1 MSDVSGQMRV
11 KAFILSID
19 GDVRSSS
26 LIPALEELSL
36 TYEVVKN
43 GKVSDA
49 LDFWKVNGSQSY
61 KRRDI
66 TNNQRSCTYGHRLM
80 YESSM
85 RDQGNW
91 DYFLF
96 LEDDVVL
103 DVNLTRLLFA
113 NKWKF
118 SPPFVLLGS
127 CGGWAY
133 RHQKALGETTSCF
146 KVFSD
151 SICGSHAYVA
161 NHVGVEALL
170 LGTQSLDRLPDAFF
184 RVPRIPM
191 HVVFPFVAFQEGLSE
206 STIPLNSGDG
216 SRKFF
221 RRFLSS
227 LYDDILDLFYY
238 SKFGIRVLRLS
249 ELESFFIVFLK
260 KLPGCNYQDSHSD

>member
-1 MSDVSGQMRV
+1 MSGDSGQMRV

-19 GDVRSSS
+19 GEVRSSS
-26 LIPALEELSL
+26 LIPALDELSFP
-36 TYEVVKN
+36 YEIVKN
-43 GKVSDA
+43 GNVSDA
-49 LDFWKVNGSQSY
+49 LDFWKENGSESY
-61 KRRDI
+61 KRRDL
-66 TNNQRSCTYGHRLM
+66 TDNQRSCTYGHRLM

-85 RDQGNW
+85 RDRGDW

-96 LEDDVVL
+96 LEDDVIL
-103 DVNLTRLLFA
+103 DINLARLLFA
-113 NKWKF
+113 NKWLF

-133 RHQKALGETTSCF
+133 RRHKTLGKTTSCF

-161 NHVGVEALL
+161 NRVGVDALFR
-170 LGTQSLDRLPDAFF
+170 GTQSLDRLADAFF

-191 HVVFPFVAFQEGLSE
+191 HIVFPFVAFQEGLSQ
-206 STIPLNSGDG
+206 STIPLHSGDG

-227 LYDDILDLFYY
+227 LFNDLLDFFYY

-249 ELESFFIVFLK
+249 ELERFFLIFLK
-260 KLPGCNYQDSHSD
+260 KLPGCNYQDSQSD